1 MSAAKAPRRSSR
13 TLGGG
18 SIDHVVM
25 AQLVLYAPP
34 WVAWLGLP
42 LAGYGL
48 RQWVGHDAAA
58 AGLASATV
66 TLVTTGLAAF
76 GWHVFRARAN
86 SIRVHAVA
94 SIAAMGLWLVVALN
108 MGAHAPVPQLWVVGM
123 TVPATWSI
131 RRLARGLGD
140 DAHHDG
146 GGLMEAIGVAGRAG
160 TPKLEAGNTRV
171 RLPVKLDRGEATA
184 DDLQAARGRI
194 ASYAGVRR
202 DAVRVEPVQDN
213 HGAGDVVIVPADLL
227 RQPRVWTGPSA
238 PGASIVEPLV
248 WGRYED
254 GERLQLWLPGDP
266 NPKGP
271 RNATHLGVV
280 GMTGAGKTEAALVV
294 CGEALT
300 RPDVS
305 LVWSDHVK
313 GLQSVDPLAA
323 GVALLLTDRPSAVQ
337 AFRRLEGVITA
348 RTAELGRHRMKQW
361 TPDSYRTAGLKY
373 LVYWLEESAAMV
385 AGSEKFASFTE
396 QARSAGISLV
406 LSQQRFSFDRMPT
419 SARSNIG
426 AALCFGTKDE
436 TDAGLILSET
446 AIDAGAAPWAW
457 QARKPGYCYLEAP
470 GVPSER
476 WAIPARGDLAD
487 SAHLREVVA
496 EWCIDPTLDA
506 VTAAAFGS
514 VYTDY
519 RRQVADGAAVW
530 QTGTT
535 GRTVIAMPGRA
546 TVRDEDVD
554 GPDEEDVD
562 SEEPYPHEV
571 PASPEPDLMPHID
584 VEQAIPDDGDPV
596 LDLAVPPAPDQ
607 MEWTP
612 SAARAALVAYLDKM
626 AAGGHE
632 TVRPRDL
639 VELRSTVGRS
649 AAWLS
654 GELARLVDEG
664 VLEDM
669 PDRGV
674 YGLAPRVPAEVSA

>member
-373 LVYWLEESAAMV
+373 LVLAGGVGRHGRGVGEVRQLYRAGPLGGHLARAVPAAVLLRSDADLSAVQHRSGVVFWHEGRDRRRPDPVGDRDRRGCGTVGM
-385 AGSEKFASFTE
+385 AGP
-396 QARSAGISLV
+396 Q
-406 LSQQRFSFDRMPT
+406 
-419 SARSNIG
+419 
-426 AALCFGTKDE
+426 
-436 TDAGLILSET
+436 AGLLLPRGPGRAER
-446 AIDAGAAPWAW
+446 AVGDPGA
-457 QARKPGYCYLEAP
+457 RRPGRQRP
-470 GVPSER
+470 
-476 WAIPARGDLAD
+476 PARGG
-487 SAHLREVVA
+487 RRVVYR
-496 EWCIDPTLDA
+496 PDA
-506 VTAAAFGS
+506 GRGDRGGVRL

-554 GPDEEDVD
+554 GPERRT
-562 SEEPYPHEV
+562 STPRSRTRTRCR
-571 PASPEPDLMPHID
+571 PA
-584 VEQAIPDDGDPV
+584 
-596 LDLAVPPAPDQ
+596 
-607 MEWTP
+607 
-612 SAARAALVAYLDKM
+612 
-626 AAGGHE
+626 
-632 TVRPRDL
+632 
-639 VELRSTVGRS
+639 RSRT
-649 AAWLS
+649 
-654 GELARLVDEG
+654 
-664 VLEDM
+664 
-669 PDRGV
+669 
-674 YGLAPRVPAEVSA
+674 